1 MTETDDYLLG
11 MAPDEIDRLG
21 RQHTAWRDHTI
32 KVWDSMDI
40 DDGNTVVDLGCGPG
54 FATEDLAVRVGAH
67 GRVIGVDSSRAATAT
82 LSEKFGGDYPQISV
96 TTMDVA
102 AG

>member
-1 MTETDDYLLG
+1 MWTWVRY
-11 MAPDEIDRLG
+11 
-21 RQHTAWRDHTI
+21 
-32 KVWDSMDI
+32 
-40 DDGNTVVDLGCGPG
+40 
-54 FATEDLAVRVGAH
+54 EDLAVRVGAH

-96 TTMDVA
+96 ATMDVA